1 MTAWTLLAVLLIGTA
16 APGIAEAGKQ
26 PAPPGAASC
35 SGCHVAPGA
44 TRAVVPVIQGRPTE
58 EIVSALRAYRNG
70 ERSPTVM
77 DRIAR
82 GFSDEEIRAIA
93 LWLGAQK

>member
-1 MTAWTLLAVLLIGTA
+1 MTARTLLAVLLLSRAT
-16 APGIAEAGKQ
+16 PGVAVAGD

-35 SGCHVAPGA
+35 SGCHGTPGA
-44 TRAVVPVIQGRPTE
+44 TRAVVPVIQGRPAE

-82 GFSDEEIRAIA
+82 GFSDEEVRAIA